1 MKIAEEI
8 TIAAMRLDCFGKIR
22 SKKNPTSGR
31 NSTTSSSVIAM
42 LP

>member
-1 MKIAEEI
+1 MNIASEI
-8 TIAAMRLDCFGKIR
+8 TIAAMRLDCLGRISSSR
-22 SKKNPTSGR
+22 NPTSGR